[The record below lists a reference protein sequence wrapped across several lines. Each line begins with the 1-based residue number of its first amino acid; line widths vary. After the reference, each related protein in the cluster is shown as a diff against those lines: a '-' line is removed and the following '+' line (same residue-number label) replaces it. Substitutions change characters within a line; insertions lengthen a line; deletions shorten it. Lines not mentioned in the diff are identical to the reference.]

1 MGDMVSSW
9 LSGGAPTA
17 SASQL
22 ETALGQDTLSNMASK
37 AGISMSTATSAL
49 AFLIPRIV
57 QRVAPGG
64 VLPTHL
70 PSDLSSYLTGPTAAV
85 ASGARQAVYAAESAV
100 RRGGFPQVSGRIIPS
115 QNVPETWFNPSVL
128 D

>member
-1 MGDMVSSW
+1 
-9 LSGGAPTA
+9 
-17 SASQL
+17 
-22 ETALGQDTLSNMASK
+22 
-37 AGISMSTATSAL
+37 MSTATSAL
-49 AFLIPRIV
+49 AFLIRRIV

-115 QNVPETWFNPSVL
+115 QNVPETWFNTSVL